1 MTSDCGVVF
10 NMRLYPIIAYDMSIV
25 APRAYMKDIIYLK
38 GDGEGEQRES
48 TTEAHGEE

>member
-25 APRAYMKDIIYLK
+25 GPRAYMKDMNYLN
-38 GDGEGEQRES
+38 GDGEGE
-48 TTEAHGEE
+48 

>member
-10 NMRLYPIIAYDMSIV
+10 NMRLYPIIAYDISIL

-38 GDGEGEQRES
+38 GDGEQGES
-48 TTEAHGEE
+48 TAGTHSEE

>member
-10 NMRLYPIIAYDMSIV
+10 NMRLYPIIAYDISIV

-38 GDGEGEQRES
+38 KDVKQGKS
-48 TTEAHGEE
+48 TTGAHSEE